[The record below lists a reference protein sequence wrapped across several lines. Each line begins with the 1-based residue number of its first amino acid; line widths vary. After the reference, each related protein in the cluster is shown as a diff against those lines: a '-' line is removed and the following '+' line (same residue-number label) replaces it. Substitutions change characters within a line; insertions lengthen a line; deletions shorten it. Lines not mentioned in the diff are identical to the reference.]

1 MTAVD
6 MHLQIEDI
14 ILDLPVRN
22 KLQLFEKIGQHM
34 QCLHALPADEVAASL
49 LRREN
54 IASTAL
60 GDGVLIPHTGIRGLS
75 QVHALYIRSFCVTD
89 FETLDGIAITD
100 VFVLL
105 LPAPVEEEHLGIL
118 AEVVAMFADPAFR
131 LVLHSCANPPE
142 VKEVFDRWSLGA
154 LLLR

>member
-34 QCLHALPADEVAASL
+34 QCLHALPADEVTAGL
-49 LRREN
+49 LGREN
-54 IASTAL
+54 FASTAL
-60 GDGVLIPHTGIRGLS
+60 GDGVLLPHTGIRGLS
-75 QVHALYIRSFCVTD
+75 RVHALYIRSLCVTD
-89 FETLDGIAITD
+89 FETPDGKSITD
-100 VFVLL
+100 VFVLMV
-105 LPAPVEEEHLGIL
+105 PAPVVEEHLGIL

-131 LVLHSCANPPE
+131 DLLHRCTHPLE

>member
-1 MTAVD
+1 

-14 ILDLPVRN
+14 LLNMPVRN

-60 GDGVLIPHTGIRGLS
+60 GDGVLLPHTGIRGLS
-75 QVHALYIRSFCVTD
+75 
-89 FETLDGIAITD
+89 
-100 VFVLL
+100 
-105 LPAPVEEEHLGIL
+105 
-118 AEVVAMFADPAFR
+118 
-131 LVLHSCANPPE
+131 
-142 VKEVFDRWSLGA
+142 
-154 LLLR
+154 